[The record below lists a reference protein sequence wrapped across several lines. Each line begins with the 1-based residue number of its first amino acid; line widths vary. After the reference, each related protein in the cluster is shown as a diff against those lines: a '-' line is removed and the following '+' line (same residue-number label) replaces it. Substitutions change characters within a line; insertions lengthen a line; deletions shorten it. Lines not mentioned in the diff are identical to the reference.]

1 MEGEEE
7 DLSLIMGLIIGQI
20 FTSHFLGPGSDNSGL
35 QRHLQLDCKPRTDQL
50 VSQLAVPKYVKERC
64 GGFLEIYGKK
74 YFNCQQKN
82 EIDLI
87 DSHDYC
93 SASFVIFL
101 PKEL

>member
-74 YFNCQQKN
+74 YFNQNCKTCFYGSIGVSN
-82 EIDLI
+82 IAVESD
-87 DSHDYC
+87 
-93 SASFVIFL
+93 
-101 PKEL
+101 